1 MSTETEFHRYAD
13 ATLSALFD
21 QLESAYESG
30 SLEDLELQDGVLT
43 ITTEGGKIFVV
54 SKHAASGQIW
64 LASPLT
70 GGLHFSYEDSS
81 GEWILADGTLLTA
94 RLTQELMQAGGL

>member
-1 MSTETEFHRYAD
+1 MTSETEFHRYAD

-30 SLEDLELQDGVLT
+30 SIDDLELQGGVLT
-43 ITTEGGKIFVV
+43 IKTSQGVTFVV

-64 LASPLT
+64 LASPLS
-70 GGLHFSYEDSS
+70 GGLHFSYDPESTV
-81 GEWILADGTLLTA
+81 WKLPDGTPLIE
-94 RLTQELMQAGGL
+94 RLTHELMQCGGL

>member
-1 MSTETEFHRYAD
+1 MTTETDFHRYAD

-30 SLEDLELQDGVLT
+30 SLEDLELQNGILT
-43 ITTEGGKIFVV
+43 IKTASDVTFVV

-64 LASPLT
+64 LASPLS
-70 GGLHFSYEDSS
+70 GGLHFSLDG
-81 GEWILADGTLLTA
+81 GEWKLADGTILTE
-94 RLTQELMQAGGL
+94 RLTHELMQSGGL

>member
-13 ATLSALFD
+13 ATLDALFE

-30 SLEDLELQDGVLT
+30 SLEDLDLRDGILT
-43 ITTEGGKIFVV
+43 IQTEGGLTFVV
-54 SKHAASGQIW
+54 SKHTASRQIW

-70 GGLHFSYEDSS
+70 GGLHFTYEPTS
-81 GEWILADGTLLTA
+81 GEWQLADGTILTE
-94 RLTQELMQAGGL
+94 RLTQELMQSGGL

>member
-1 MSTETEFHRYAD
+1 MTSETEFHRYAD

-30 SLEDLELQDGVLT
+30 SIDDLELQDGVLT
-43 ITTEGGKIFVV
+43 IKTANEVTFVV

-64 LASPLT
+64 LASPLS
-70 GGLHFSYEDSS
+70 GGLHFSYTDN
-81 GEWILADGTLLTA
+81 GEWKLADGTPLTE
-94 RLTQELMQAGGL
+94 RLTHELMQCGGL